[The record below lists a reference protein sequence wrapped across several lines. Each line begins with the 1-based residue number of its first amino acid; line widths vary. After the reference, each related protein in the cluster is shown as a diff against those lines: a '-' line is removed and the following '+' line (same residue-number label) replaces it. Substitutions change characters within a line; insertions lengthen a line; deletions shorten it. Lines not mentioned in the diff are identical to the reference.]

1 MTSPDAPGAP
11 PEVRD
16 ELVRLL
22 RAHAVEAERLGQVFA
37 ERNGMHPT
45 DLQALLA
52 VMQAEAAGV
61 PLTPGRLGE
70 HLGLSSGAT
79 TAVVDRL
86 ERAEHVRRERDD
98 RDRRRITLHYGA
110 AAAAVGGAFFGPLGA
125 RIEHVLAGFTPDE
138 LAVVRRFLE
147 QTNAVMRAHREAVTS
162 ATADAASVSTAG
174 AASTAA
180 GAAGAVSTTADVS
193 AAGAA
198 SAAAGA
204 DSAAAGAVSAAAAAG
219 AVSTAAGAVSTAA
232 GAVSTAAGAGAAS
245 TAGDVSAAGGAST
258 EVAAR

>member
-1 MTSPDAPGAP
+1 MRGRLALAAARREFDRRRDVAAATLLRRTYARAVTSPDAPGAP
-11 PEVRD
+11 PGVRD

-22 RAHAVEAERLGQVFA
+22 RAYAAEAERLGQVFA

-52 VMQAEAAGV
+52 VMQAEAAGA

-86 ERAEHVRRERDD
+86 ERADHVRRERDD

-110 AAAAVGGAFFGPLGA
+110 AATAVGGAFFGPLGA
-125 RIEHVLAGFTPDE
+125 RIERVLTGFAPDE

-147 QTNAVMRAHREAVTS
+147 QTNAAVRAHREEVTS
-162 ATADAASVSTAG
+162 AGGAG
-174 AASTAA
+174 VTAA
-180 GAAGAVSTTADVS
+180 GAA
-193 AAGAA
+193 
-198 SAAAGA
+198 
-204 DSAAAGAVSAAAAAG
+204 
-219 AVSTAAGAVSTAA
+219 
-232 GAVSTAAGAGAAS
+232 AS
-245 TAGDVSAAGGAST
+245 TD
-258 EVAAR
+258 VAAR

>member
-1 MTSPDAPGAP
+1 VTSPDAPGAP

-86 ERAEHVRRERDD
+86 ERADHVRRERDD

-110 AAAAVGGAFFGPLGA
+110 AATAVGGAFFGPLGA
-125 RIEHVLAGFTPDE
+125 RIERVLTGFAPDE

-162 ATADAASVSTAG
+162 ATADAA
-174 AASTAA
+174 
-180 GAAGAVSTTADVS
+180 
-193 AAGAA
+193 
-198 SAAAGA
+198 
-204 DSAAAGAVSAAAAAG
+204 
-219 AVSTAAGAVSTAA
+219 

-245 TAGDVSAAGGAST
+245 TAGNVSAAGAAST